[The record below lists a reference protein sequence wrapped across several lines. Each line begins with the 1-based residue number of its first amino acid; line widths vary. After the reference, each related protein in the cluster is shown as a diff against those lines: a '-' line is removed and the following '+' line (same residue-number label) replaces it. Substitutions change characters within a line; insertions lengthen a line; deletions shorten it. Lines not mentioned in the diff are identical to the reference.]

1 MRILCMALLLPLIV
15 TSPAFA
21 EDGGWLL
28 MRPVADGGE
37 LRTDEP
43 IARWQQVGTFDSP
56 QECMQEKLAMRELM
70 YDRYE
75 DADAME
81 AAAWTVVAAAIDAS
95 RCVPAKYVH
104 GPHSPSRNRRRRRTG
119 WPRI

>member
-1 MRILCMALLLPLIV
+1 MLLTFV
-15 TSPAFA
+15 GWA
-21 EDGGWLL
+21 EADVGAWLL
-28 MRPVADGGE
+28 MRPLADGGE

-56 QECMQEKLAMRELM
+56 QECMHEKLAMRELL

-81 AAAWTVVAAAIDAS
+81 AAAWTVVAAAINAS
-95 RCVPAKYVH
+95 RCVPAEHVY
-104 GPHSPSRNRRRRRTG
+104 GPKTKRKRNSSVAHDYAQH
-119 WPRI
+119 I